1 MADIKTENEAREQV
15 IAELT
20 AQRAAELEEMRD
32 RKAKLIEQE
41 ETLRAEIKMMQTNKD
56 PDPNRLFRTK
66 QDVSSWLIKSG
77 LKPSS
82 KEYLALYKKHSADL
96 PIA

>member
-1 MADIKTENEAREQV
+1 MDIKTELEAKEQ
-15 IAELT
+15 IISELT

-41 ETLRAEIKMMQTNKD
+41 ETLRLEIKMMQSNKD

-66 QDVSSWLIKSG
+66 QDVSSFLLKSG

-82 KEYLALYKKHSADL
+82 EEYKALYRKHSKDL
-96 PIA
+96 PIQ

>member
-1 MADIKTENEAREQV
+1 MDIKTENEAREQV

-20 AQRAAELEEMRD
+20 AQRAAEIEAMRD
-32 RKAKLIEQE
+32 RKAKLVEQE
-41 ETLRAEIKMMQTNKD
+41 ETCGPEIKMMQTNKD
-56 PDPNRLFRTK
+56 PEPGRLFRTK
-66 QDVSSWLIKSG
+66 QDVSSWLLKSG

-82 KEYLALYKKHSADL
+82 EEYRALYRKHSKDL

>member
-1 MADIKTENEAREQV
+1 MDIKTENEAREQV

-20 AQRAAELEEMRD
+20 AQRAAEIEAMRD

-41 ETLRAEIKMMQTNKD
+41 EALRAEIKMMQTNKD
-56 PDPNRLFRTK
+56 PEPGRLFKTK
-66 QDVSSWLIKSG
+66 QDVSAWLLKSG

-82 KEYLALYKKHSADL
+82 KEYMALYRKHSADL
-96 PIA
+96 PIQ